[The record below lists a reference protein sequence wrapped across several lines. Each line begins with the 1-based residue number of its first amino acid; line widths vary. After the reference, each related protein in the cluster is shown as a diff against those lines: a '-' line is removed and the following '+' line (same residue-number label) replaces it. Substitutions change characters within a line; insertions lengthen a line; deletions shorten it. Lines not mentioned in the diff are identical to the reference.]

1 MGVCWVAWEAMLKLQ
16 QVTKQYGGKRVLDR
30 IDLGFEEGQCTV
42 LLGPSGCGKTTLLRL
57 LVGLEWPDEGQ
68 VLIRG
73 QVLREDGLRA
83 HRLGLGLVQQEGGL
97 FPHLSA
103 RDNLALLP
111 RDLGWERDRI
121 NARIE
126 VLRDLVSLPVDALDR
141 HPGKLSGG
149 QVQRVA
155 LMRALMTDPGLLL
168 FDEPLG
174 ALDPMIRFDLQED
187 LARIFAELGKTVV
200 LVTHDLAEAGFFAD
214 RIVLMREGRIVQQGS
229 IRELVETPASEF
241 VTSFVRAQRQSIG
254 GKLEG
259 GDS

>member
-1 MGVCWVAWEAMLKLQ
+1 MGAMLVFQ
-16 QVTKQYGGKRVLDR
+16 EVTKRYGDKRVLDR
-30 IDLGFEEGQCTV
+30 IDLAFEEGRCTV

-57 LVGLEWPDEGQ
+57 LVGLEWPDEGRIL
-68 VLIRG
+68 VRG
-73 QVLREDGLRA
+73 APLRPGDLRA
-83 HRLGLGLVQQEGGL
+83 HRLRLGLVQQEGGL

-121 NARIE
+121 DARIE
-126 VLRDLVSLPVDALDR
+126 ELRQLVSLPADALAR
-141 HPGKLSGG
+141 HPGRLSGG

-155 LMRALMTDPGLLL
+155 LMRALMTDPPLLL

-187 LARIFAELGKTVV
+187 LARIFARLDKTVV

-214 RIVLMREGRIVQQGS
+214 RIVLMRQGCIEQQGA
-229 IRELVETPASEF
+229 IGELIEKPASAF
-241 VTSFVRAQRQSIG
+241 VSAFVRAQRQALSTSA
-254 GKLEG
+254 EG
-259 GDS
+259 GGE